1 MQTACWFL
9 KSTFFLMEGKEA
21 KKRGKEWIHVRVL
34 MEGWRGMPKAFVMR
48 SFTVVGDRAHDFRF
62 PVVFHGF

>member
-1 MQTACWFL
+1 
-9 KSTFFLMEGKEA
+9 MEGKEA